1 MRRSWLVAL
10 LVAGVVCGA
19 ATLSWAR
26 GGDWGSHP
34 RMGGGFGP
42 RMLAMLDSDRFKS
55 ELGLTDEQ
63 AGRLRQLVLENE
75 KSSVKTRAE
84 VKVRQIELHEMLR
97 ADNPNRDAVLKKA
110 QEISDLRGQMM
121 KQHIESLLTAKTILT
136 PEQQKKMHALM
147 AEHGFRRQPGE
158 GRGPR
163 LGQRPQ
169 GGRPPFPQG
178 PQGSEGAFPSTPPEP
193 PVQ

>member
-1 MRRSWLVAL
+1 
-10 LVAGVVCGA
+10 
-19 ATLSWAR
+19 
-26 GGDWGSHP
+26 
-34 RMGGGFGP
+34 
-42 RMLAMLDSDRFKS
+42 MLDSDRFKS

-75 KSSVKTRAE
+75 KSSLKTRAE

-110 QEISDLRGQMM
+110 QEISDLHGQMM

-147 AEHGFRRQPGE
+147 AEHGFRGQPGE

-163 LGQRPQ
+163 FGHGPQ
-169 GGRPPFPQG
+169 GGRPESHQG
-178 PQGSEGAFPSTPPEP
+178 PQGSDAGSPPMPPEP
-193 PVQ
+193 PAQ